1 MRKFLLAI
9 LTLVVV
15 ARMANAQNVM
25 SHLDGVYTYN
35 SGAAIGTNNNPAV
48 PPPDIISKWVN
59 DPTLKPGRINWP
71 QAQQDRFKCYF
82 FNGMAFRLR
91 FPKNYDPNGTTKYPL
106 ILFMHGAGE
115 AAPRIGGVCNTVLN
129 PNRENRDQLFWGAQ
143 TFDQRIEDGIWNGFL
158 LFPQQTCAQ
167 SAGWDN
173 SMFEPINRVLDTLQ
187 KYHKFDQNR
196 VIVMG
201 LSSGG
206 GGNVNY
212 AETYPKR
219 VAAVATSDPAFD
231 NSSAGPLK
239 HIPIWIANGGQ
250 DPRPQP
256 TQVHQF
262 LNSVRDL
269 GGDTYQNFYATGGHF
284 SWNQMWSQTDI
295 TGGRILDKYWN
306 NAHKAQPLLFYQKD
320 KFCADE
326 PVSAKLGITQGFFAY
341 EWQKNTTGTFVTIPG
356 ANSNEYTA
364 TELGSYRV
372 RFQPIVDSPW
382 SAWSPNPVLL
392 SLKPCD
398 KDTLFRENFEHYGIA
413 PEYLYFGPA
422 WGYKNYNYFRQ
433 SGLFVPGS
441 ELLTQDASGRQGGRF
456 LFNHTYRHSSTGGD
470 PDTVRY
476 KVGDQVWRI
485 SYPINDIPVQ
495 QFTDY
500 LFSFSVANITTNEP
514 LVQIAPYINGNPL
527 TPSNLTPSGQGNS
540 SWTKYTYKWSSGF
553 DNFANLELRN
563 NTVIDTLVASSGN
576 GNNFAI
582 DQISF
587 TKLLS
592 PGGVAGSNLW
602 AKSDKL
608 TGTPANGISNW
619 PNAAGIKHLVQNTQA
634 NKPTLSFDDADRI
647 NFNPVAKF
655 TAAGT
660 DFLTANG
667 GYSGTTAH
675 TKAHVYVVAKAT
687 SPTQTNFFL
696 QENQTNPGTT
706 KVEINLPN
714 SIGNV
719 RWAAGN
725 LGTNNLEVA
734 LGADINKPIM
744 WSFSKDDA
752 NTASGNKQDIR
763 KNGLVVASNNNSGG
777 FTGNNSTLQLGQF
790 DGNVAEVI
798 YYLDATITPAQQ
810 NKIESYLAL
819 KYGLTLG
826 GTTVPNPAQNYTS
839 SNSTII
845 WNANTTYQ
853 NDVFG
858 IGRDDA
864 SGLNQAIS
872 NSMNTGSGTGIGQS
886 AKGNLVVQTTTP
898 LTDNKFLLIG
908 NDAGPLTEQLTDLPA
923 FALGAKRVGREWK
936 VNNTGSVGGVNISFD
951 ITGLTVSGGNTL
963 GNYTLLID
971 NDGDGNYNTGTQTI
985 KNATSITGSKINF
998 SNVTLNHNVIFT
1010 FVTLAPAGGP
1020 LPATWLSFTV
1030 EAQDGTATLN
1040 WKTADEINVSN
1051 YVIEHSLNGIDYVT
1065 VGTVTAN
1072 NTTGVNAYNFAHS
1085 GLTAGTHYYRI
1096 RRVDFDGKSGYS
1108 VVKTVKIAKGGSNVQ
1123 IRQNPVTGTTL
1134 FLSIASQ
1141 QSTRAAISIV
1151 NAEGKTVLLQNTGV
1165 SSGNNN
1171 LNINLGVMADGIYL
1185 LRVQMGEEV
1194 VTQKFVKA
1202 H

>member
-9 LTLVVV
+9 LALVV
-15 ARMANAQNVM
+15 AKMATTQNVM
-25 SHLDGVYTYN
+25 SHLDAVYTYN
-35 SGAAIGTNNNPAV
+35 SGAAVGSNNNPAV
-48 PPPDIISKWVN
+48 PAANIIAKWVN

-71 QAQQDRFKCYF
+71 QVQQDRFKCYF

-115 AAPRIGGVCNTVLN
+115 AAPRINNVCNPVLN

-143 TFDQRIEDGIWNGFL
+143 TFDDRIENNIWNGFL

-173 SMFEPINRVLDTLQ
+173 SMFEPINQVLDTLQ

-206 GGNVNY
+206 GGNINY

-219 VAAVATSDPAFD
+219 VAAVTTSDPAFD

-250 DPRPQP
+250 DSRPQP

-269 GGDTYQNFYATGGHF
+269 GGDTYQNYYATGGHS
-284 SWNQMWSQTDI
+284 SWNIMWSQTDV
-295 TGGRILDKYWN
+295 TGSRILDKYWN

-341 EWQKNTTGTFVTIPG
+341 EWQKNTTGSFVTIPG
-356 ANSNEYTA
+356 ATSNEYTA

-372 RFQPIVDSPW
+372 RFQPVVDSPW
-382 SAWSPNPVLL
+382 SAWSPNPIVL
-392 SLKPCD
+392 SLKPCAT
-398 KDTLFRENFEHYGIA
+398 DTVFRENFEHYGVA
-413 PEYLYFGPA
+413 PDYLYFGPS

-441 ELLTQDASGRQGGRF
+441 QTFSQDALGKQGGRF
-456 LFNHTYRHSSTGGD
+456 MFNHTYPNSATGGQ
-470 PDTVRY
+470 PEATPY
-476 KVGDQVWRI
+476 AVGDQVWRL
-485 SYPINDIPVQ
+485 YNGIPVQ
-495 QFTDY
+495 QFTNY
-500 LFSFSVANITTNEP
+500 MFSFYVGNITSQIP
-514 LVQIAPYINGNPL
+514 LVQIVAKINGVTL
-527 TPSNLTPSGQGNS
+527 TPANVTPAGNGNS
-540 SWTKYTYKWSSGF
+540 SWTKYSYVWNSGF
-553 DNFANLELRN
+553 DNTAYPELLN
-563 NTVIDTLVASSGN
+563 NTIPSGASAASN
-576 GNNFAI
+576 GNDFAI
-582 DQISF
+582 DEISL

-592 PGGVAGSNLW
+592 PGGVTTGMALW

-619 PNAAGIKHLVQNTQA
+619 PNAAGIKDLVQNTQA
-634 NKPTLSFDDADRI
+634 NKPILSFDDADRI
-647 NFNPVAKF
+647 NFNPIAKF
-655 TAAGT
+655 TSAGT
-660 DFLTANG
+660 DFLAANG
-667 GYSGTTAH
+667 GFSGTTAH
-675 TKAHVYVVAKAT
+675 TKAHAYVVAKAT
-687 SPTQTNFFL
+687 SASQTNFFL
-696 QENQTNPGTT
+696 QENQTTPGSN
-706 KVEINLPN
+706 KVQINLPN
-714 SIGNV
+714 SIGRV
-719 RWAAGN
+719 QWAAGN
-725 LGTNNLEVA
+725 LVTNNLEVP
-734 LGADINKPIM
+734 LGTDINKPIM

-763 KNGLVVASNNNSGG
+763 KNGLVVASNNNLGT

-908 NDAGPLTEQLTDLPA
+908 NDAAPLTEQLTDLPA

-936 VNNTGSVGGVNISFD
+936 VNNTGSVGAVNVSFD

-963 GNYTLLID
+963 TNYTLLID
-971 NDGDGNYNTGTQTI
+971 NDGDGNYSTGTQTV
-985 KNATSITGSKINF
+985 KNATSISGSKINF
-998 SNVTLNHNVIFT
+998 SNVTLNHNVVFT

-1020 LPATWLSFTV
+1020 LPATWLSFTA
-1030 EAQDGTATLN
+1030 EAQDGSATLS

-1051 YVIEHSLNGIDYVT
+1051 YVVEHSFNGVDYLE

-1072 NTTGVNAYNFAHS
+1072 NTTGINTYNFNHS

-1096 RRVDFDGKSGYS
+1096 RRVDIDGKSGYS
-1108 VVKTVKIAKGGSNVQ
+1108 VVKTIKIAKGGSNVQ
-1123 IRQNPVTGTTL
+1123 IKQNPVTGTTL

-1141 QSTRAAISIV
+1141 QSTRAAISIINV
-1151 NAEGKTVLLQNTGV
+1151 EGKTVLLQNTGIGA
-1165 SSGNNN
+1165 GNNN

-1185 LRVQMGEEV
+1185 LRVQIGEEV
-1194 VTQKFVKA
+1194 ITQKFVKA
-1202 H
+1202 R

>member
-9 LTLVVV
+9 LILVVV
-15 ARMANAQNVM
+15 GKMATAQNVM
-25 SHLDGVYTYN
+25 SHLDAVYTYN
-35 SGAAIGTNNNPAV
+35 SGAAVGSNNNPVV
-48 PPPDIISKWVN
+48 PAANIIAKWVN

-82 FNGMAFRLR
+82 INGMAFRLR

-115 AAPRIGGVCNTVLN
+115 AAPRINNVCNPVLN

-143 TFDQRIEDGIWNGFL
+143 TFDDRIENNIWNGFL

-173 SMFEPINRVLDTLQ
+173 SMFDPINQVLDTLQ

-196 VIVMG
+196 LFVLG

-206 GGNVNY
+206 GGNVAY
-212 AETYPKR
+212 TSLYPKR
-219 VAAVATSDPAFD
+219 VAACLPSDPAFG
-231 NSSAGPLK
+231 NSNANAMK
-239 HIPIWIANGGQ
+239 HIPTWICHGGQ
-250 DPRPQP
+250 DTRPSPSQIDD
-256 TQVHQF
+256 F
-262 LNSVRDL
+262 LFTLRDI
-269 GGDTYQNFYATGGHF
+269 GADTYENFYATGGHF

-295 TGGRILDKYWN
+295 TGGRILDKYLN
-306 NAHKAQPLLFYQKD
+306 TAHKAQPLLFYLKD

-326 PVSAKLGITQGFFAY
+326 PVSAKMGITAGFFAY

-356 ANSNEYTA
+356 ATANEYTA
-364 TELGSYRV
+364 TELGSYQV
-372 RFQPIVDSPW
+372 RFQPVVDSPW
-382 SAWSPNPVLL
+382 SAWSPNPIVL
-392 SLKPCD
+392 SAKPCAT
-398 KDTLFRENFEHYGIA
+398 DTVFRENFEHYGVA
-413 PEYLYFGPA
+413 PDYLYFGPS

-433 SGLFVPGS
+433 SGLFVHGS
-441 ELLTQDASGRQGGRF
+441 ETFTQDASGRQGGRF
-456 LFNHTYRHSSTGGD
+456 MFNHTYPNSATGGQ
-470 PDTVRY
+470 PEVTPY
-476 KVGDQVWRI
+476 AVGDQVWRL
-485 SYPINDIPVQ
+485 YNGIPVQ
-495 QFTDY
+495 QFTNY
-500 LFSFSVANITTNEP
+500 MFSFYVGNITSQTP
-514 LVQIAPYINGNPL
+514 LVQIAAKINGVTL
-527 TPSNLTPSGQGNS
+527 TPANVTPAGNGNS
-540 SWTKYTYKWSSGF
+540 SWTKYSYVWNSGF
-553 DNFANLELRN
+553 DNTAYPELLN
-563 NTVIDTLVASSGN
+563 NTIPSGASAASN
-576 GNNFAI
+576 GNDFAI
-582 DQISF
+582 DEISF

-592 PGGVAGSNLW
+592 PGGVTTGMALW

-619 PNAAGIKHLVQNTQA
+619 PNAAGIKDLVQNTQA
-634 NKPTLSFDDADRI
+634 NKPALSFDDADRI

-655 TAAGT
+655 TSAGT
-660 DFLTANG
+660 DFLAANG
-667 GYSGTTAH
+667 GFSGTTAH
-675 TKAHVYVVAKAT
+675 TKAHAYVVAKAT
-687 SPTQTNFFL
+687 SATQTNFFL
-696 QENQTNPGTT
+696 QENQTTPGSN
-706 KVEINLPN
+706 KVQINLPN
-714 SIGNV
+714 SIGRV
-719 RWAAGN
+719 QWAAGN
-725 LGTNNLEVA
+725 LVTNNLEVP
-734 LGADINKPIM
+734 LGTDINKPIM

-763 KNGLVVASNNNSGG
+763 KNGLVVANNNNLGT

-858 IGRDDA
+858 IGRDDV

-908 NDAGPLTEQLTDLPA
+908 NDAAPLTEQLTDLPA
-923 FALGAKRVGREWK
+923 FALGAKRVSREWK
-936 VNNTGSVGGVNISFD
+936 VNNTGSVGAVNVSFD

-963 GNYTLLID
+963 TNYTLLID
-971 NDGDGNYNTGTQTI
+971 NDGDGNYSTGTQTV
-985 KNATSITGSKINF
+985 KNATSISGSKINF
-998 SNVTLNHNVIFT
+998 NNVTLNHNVVFT

-1020 LPATWLSFTV
+1020 LPATWLSFTA
-1030 EAQDGTATLN
+1030 EAQDGNATLS

-1051 YVIEHSLNGIDYVT
+1051 YVVEHSLNGVDYLE

-1072 NTTGVNAYNFAHS
+1072 NTTGVNNYNFNHN

-1108 VVKTVKIAKGGSNVQ
+1108 VVKIIKIAKGGSNVQ
-1123 IRQNPVTGTTL
+1123 IKQNPVTGTTL

-1141 QSTRAAISIV
+1141 QSTRAAISIINV
-1151 NAEGKTVLLQNTGV
+1151 EGKTVLLQNTGIGA
-1165 SSGNNN
+1165 GNNN
-1171 LNINLGVMADGIYL
+1171 LNINLGLMADGIYL

-1202 H
+1202 R